1 MLFGVTVMTKEGMN
15 LGTRIKPEPLVTH
28 AVERQKKEE
37 LIKSFK
43 RIAIRLKTEY
53 KVNCNGSIGEA
64 CGTCGGSRAVPAV
77 ATGKQGDIDILTTCP
92 NCKQQ
97 LNNEKS

>member
-53 KVNCNGSIGEA
+53 KVN
-64 CGTCGGSRAVPAV
+64 
-77 ATGKQGDIDILTTCP
+77 
-92 NCKQQ
+92 
-97 LNNEKS
+97 

>member
-53 KVNCNGSIGEA
+53 KGKLVELAEEVAPSLLLPLASKATSIY
-64 CGTCGGSRAVPAV
+64 
-77 ATGKQGDIDILTTCP
+77 
-92 NCKQQ
+92 
-97 LNNEKS
+97 